1 MKGDNT
7 GLFGRKDLSQR
18 TAGAAG
24 SLSLAAGVRLVAM
37 LVLAALALAAAG
49 CAARNL
55 SPPPPR
61 PDPMERED
69 YRIGVTDILK
79 IAVWRNDEL
88 SIDVP
93 VRPDGK
99 ISVPLLNDVQAAGLT
114 PTELKEV
121 LTREFADFITAPN
134 VTVVVISVRSRSI
147 SVIGGVNRPGHY
159 PIERNLHVLEA
170 IAGAGGFSAFSQKND
185 VRIVRRTDDGGE
197 IEFRFDYGAY
207 IKGNAPGTNIELVTG
222 DTIIVPD

>member
-1 MKGDNT
+1 
-7 GLFGRKDLSQR
+7 
-18 TAGAAG
+18 
-24 SLSLAAGVRLVAM
+24 M

-159 PIERNLHVLEA
+159 PIERNLRVLEA
-170 IAGAGGFSAFSQKND
+170 IAAAGGFSAFSQKND